1 MPKNT
6 TNQIQNKH
14 LKQKQFLYNLLLA
27 IYLSSLCSAF
37 SQNISLEIITNS
49 KSEDSLISKYF
60 QNIEFD
66 SFNEMTEEINQTKNK
81 LYLEG
86 YLQHKFHNLKKNS
99 KENYS
104 LEFFSEKKTKQ
115 ITLYIYDTK
124 TLNYLTDLDYKISKN
139 SIKIKPQEI
148 REILP
153 KLTQNA
159 AEIGNPLTTFQ
170 LINILASEKGF
181 SAELKVNRKEN
192 RNLTKVIIKGY
203 SKFPKSFIK
212 HQAKLKTPALFQ
224 KKKILDK
231 TKTLEELDFVSFSK
245 APELQFKKDSTS
257 LYLYL
262 DKKNTNTLEGFLGF
276 SPNEDESKLRL
287 AGYLNLNLIN
297 NFNQGERTNL
307 TYKSN
312 GDNQQILN
320 LNTNLPFLFK
330 SPISLST
337 GINIFRQDSTF
348 SNASQTLETSLNIA
362 KNTFLSTSLELE
374 QSTTSQN
381 SENTNTKPYKK
392 QIYSGKLSYSKT
404 KNSTL
409 QPQSAYLEFIAGTA
423 LRKTQNPNTTNQFI
437 ASLNAAYNFRIS
449 PNHNLHLNNQTALLK
464 STNYLD
470 NELFRFGGI
479 NNIRGFKENSI
490 SANLYTT
497 LQTEYRYS
505 PSSKIYINTIIDAAY
520 YENNLSN
527 QEHILYSFG
536 LGTSLLTKAG
546 ILKLNLANGIHNN
559 QKFEL
564 SNSILHLT
572 LIANF

>member
-1 MPKNT
+1 M
-6 TNQIQNKH
+6 
-14 LKQKQFLYNLLLA
+14 KQKQFSRNLLLA
-27 IYLSSLCSAF
+27 TYLLSLCSAF

-60 QNIEFD
+60 QNIEFA
-66 SFNEMTEEINQTKNK
+66 SFIEMTEEINQTKNK

-86 YLQHKFHNLKKNS
+86 YLQHKFYNLKKKS

-104 LEFFSEKKTKQ
+104 VEFLSKKKTNQ
-115 ITLYIYDTK
+115 ITLYIYDIK
-124 TLNYLTDLDYKISKN
+124 TLDYLSDLDYTISKN
-139 SIKIKPQEI
+139 SIEINPQEI

-153 KLTQNA
+153 RLTQNA
-159 AEIGNPLTTFQ
+159 AETGNPLTTFQ
-170 LINILASEKGF
+170 VINILASKKGI
-181 SAELKVNRKEN
+181 SAELKVNRKDN
-192 RNLTKVIIKGY
+192 RNLTKVVIKGY
-203 SKFPKSFIK
+203 TKFPQSFIK
-212 HQAKLKTPALFQ
+212 HQAKLKTPVLFQ

-231 TKTLEELDFVSFSK
+231 TKTLEELDFILFSK

-257 LYLYL
+257 LYLYI
-262 DKKNTNTLEGFLGF
+262 DKKNANTLEGFLGF
-276 SPNEDESKLRL
+276 SSNEDESILRL
-287 AGYLNLNLIN
+287 AGYLNLNLLN
-297 NFNQGERTNL
+297 NFNQGERINL

-312 GDNQQILN
+312 GENQQILN

-330 SPISLST
+330 SPISLSA

-348 SNASQTLETSLNIA
+348 SNASQTLETSLSIT
-362 KNTFLSTSLELE
+362 KNTFISTSLELE

-381 SENTNTKPYKK
+381 TENTYTEPYKK
-392 QIYSGKLSYSKT
+392 QIYSGKLSYSK
-404 KNSTL
+404 KRNSPL
-409 QPQSAYLEFIAGTA
+409 QPQSAYLEFITGTA
-423 LRKTQNPNTTNQFI
+423 FRKTQARNTTNQII
-437 ASLNAAYNFRIS
+437 ASLNAAYNFKLNS
-449 PNHNLHLNNQTALLK
+449 SHSLYLNNQTAILK

-479 NNIRGFKENSI
+479 NNIRGFKENSL

-505 PSSKIYINTIIDAAY
+505 PNQKIYVNTIIDAAY
-520 YENNLSN
+520 YENNLNN
-527 QEHILYSFG
+527 QEAILYSFG

-546 ILKLNLANGIHNN
+546 ILKLNLATGIHNN